1 MRIFFSDLFRDRV
14 AAGTACGTTQLR
26 DAAGVNCC
34 GAGTGILGDKLQGY
48 FLTGGG
54 TFKALDFW

>member
-1 MRIFFSDLFRDRV
+1 LFRDRV

-34 GAGTGILGDKLQGY
+34 GAATGILGDKLQGY